1 MEAET
6 TLNFFQFALGAEND
20 ACASATARFV
30 IRVRLLRNRQD
41 KRLADFAESNAF
53 WRFVQGQLE
62 TFDRFWERFEAQSE
76 RLMVYW
82 HDELRVS
89 IIGHLHRLFRIT
101 MSPDPRVVTPNRH
114 DR

>member
-1 MEAET
+1 MGECK
-6 TLNFFQFALGAEND
+6 G
-20 ACASATARFV
+20 S
-30 IRVRLLRNRQD
+30 IREFRGRLLRNRQH

-62 TFDRFWERFEAQSE
+62 TFDRFSERFEAEPES
-76 RLMVYW
+76 LMVYW

-89 IIGHLHRLFRIT
+89 VIGHLHRLFRIA
-101 MSPDPRVVTPNRH
+101 MSPDPRVVTPDRH